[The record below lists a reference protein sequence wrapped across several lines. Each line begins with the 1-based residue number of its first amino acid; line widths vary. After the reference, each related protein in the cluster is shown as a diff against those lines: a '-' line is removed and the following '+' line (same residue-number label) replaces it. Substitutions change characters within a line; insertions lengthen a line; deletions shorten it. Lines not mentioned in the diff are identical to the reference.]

1 MAHLAG
7 RLEQEG
13 VISCRA
19 DPADASAPLLR
30 ATAEGERT
38 VVERAKADWLSAALP
53 TGTMPDTLPR
63 PAAAGSDG
71 RGPPGGLAMS

>member
-38 VVERAKADWLSAALP
+38 AVELERAKADWLSAALP
-53 TGTMPDTLPR
+53 TGTMPRHAT
-63 PAAAGSDG
+63 S
-71 RGPPGGLAMS
+71 PGCCGK